1 MPCSGSTL
9 ISFKELYHLTIKK
22 FIVFSVMI
30 HIGIFIGMYFVP
42 EGAKNKPKEFIT
54 RLISPEELSKPA
66 IKPPLPLPPLMKKN
80 VPSRMSPRP
89 PVSPASPRYMPSP
102 DKPVV
107 PDMGKETGKQL
118 PEGVHPGPGKSEKPG
133 EGLDAR
139 TRQGPTELDSSSKS
153 GVPENSTLNDKPGYL
168 DRAKLFDSGV
178 IGDSARKE
186 ESGAQNKKDDSVTF
200 ETADYRY
207 AGYMRKLK
215 EKIESIWVYPPEA
228 QARGLYGDLKIRF
241 TIKRDGKLGA
251 VELERTSGYKML
263 DDAAIKALKDGE
275 PYWPIPEKWGMDS
288 YTILGHFVYTIYGYQ
303 LR

>member
-1 MPCSGSTL
+1 M
-9 ISFKELYHLTIKK
+9 TIKK
-22 FIVFSVMI
+22 FLVFSVII
-30 HIGIFIGMYFVP
+30 HAGIFIGMYFVP
-42 EGAKNKPKEFIT
+42 EGARKKPEEFFA
-54 RLISPEELSKPA
+54 RLISPEEISKPP
-66 IKPPLPLPPLMKKN
+66 IKPSLKPSLPPPQVIKKT

-89 PVSPASPRYMPSP
+89 PVSSVRPHAPSP
-102 DKPVV
+102 EKPVV
-107 PDMGKETGKQL
+107 PDMGKETGKPL
-118 PEGVHPGPGKSEKPG
+118 PEGLLPGQGKSDRQG

-139 TRQGPTELDSSSKS
+139 TRRGTTETEDSPRKAGVSKN
-153 GVPENSTLNDKPGYL
+153 GTLSNKPGYL
-168 DRAKLFDSGV
+168 DRAKLFDPGV

-186 ESGAQNKKDDSVTF
+186 ESGAKKKKDDSLTF
-200 ETADYRY
+200 DTSDYRY

-288 YTILGHFVYTIYGYQ
+288 YTIYGHFVYTMHGYQ

>member
-1 MPCSGSTL
+1 M
-9 ISFKELYHLTIKK
+9 
-22 FIVFSVMI
+22 
-30 HIGIFIGMYFVP
+30 
-42 EGAKNKPKEFIT
+42 A
-54 RLISPEELSKPA
+54 RLISPEELSKPV
-66 IKPPLPLPPLMKKN
+66 IEPTLPPPPVLKKK

-89 PVSPASPRYMPSP
+89 PVSTARPRSIPSP

-107 PDMGKETGKQL
+107 PGMGKETGKQL
-118 PEGVHPGPGKSEKPG
+118 PEGAHPGPGKSGKSG
-133 EGLDAR
+133 EGLDSR
-139 TRQGPTELDSSSKS
+139 TRPGSTESNKDSRKS
-153 GVPENSTLNDKPGYL
+153 GVPKDGTLNDKPGYL
-168 DRAKLFDSGV
+168 DRAKLFDQGV

-186 ESGAQNKKDDSVTF
+186 EPGAQKKKDNSITF
-200 ETADYRY
+200 DTADYRY

-228 QARGLYGDLKIRF
+228 QSKGLYGDLKIRF

>member
-1 MPCSGSTL
+1 LFRQHL
-9 ISFKELYHLTIKK
+9 ISFKEFYHLTIKK
-22 FIVFSVMI
+22 FIVFSVII

-42 EGAKNKPKEFIT
+42 GGAKNKPKEFIA
-54 RLISPEELSKPA
+54 RLISPEELSEPA
-66 IKPPLPLPPLMKKN
+66 IKPSLPLPPAMKKN

-89 PVSPASPRYMPSP
+89 PVLTARPRYIPSP
-102 DKPVV
+102 DKPLV
-107 PDMGKETGKQL
+107 PGMGKETGKQL
-118 PEGVHPGPGKSEKPG
+118 PEDVYPGPGKSEKPG

-139 TRQGPTELDSSSKS
+139 TRPGPTESDNSSRKS
-153 GVPENSTLNDKPGYL
+153 GVPNNGTLNDKPGYL
-168 DRAKLFDSGV
+168 DRAKLFDPGV
-178 IGDSARKE
+178 IGDSARNE
-186 ESGAQNKKDDSVTF
+186 ETGAQKKKDDSITF
-200 ETADYRY
+200 DASDYRY

-228 QARGLYGDLKIRF
+228 RAKGLYGDLKIRF